1 MPANTG
7 TKIFADK
14 ETNNWFKACIA
25 LSVTKEGLTNF
36 VENTMKKVHAAL
48 GKCSSYEKAII
59 SHHRF
64 SGPSWKNTKRHYWK
78 SNWWEI
84 AKCFLPPQKGY
95 ADVSS
100 VQESDFNAV
109 INIIMNCTD
118 FKNYLSSSW
127 LSPPPPDPLCP
138 LEKVR
143 QIGRDLRHS
152 ANCKTT
158 DSELQDYFQILTML
172 LADPLQN
179 DRLPLTEFGN
189 LIQEFKQ
196 AIERVKDAA
205 EEDFSEKAK
214 QSLEEGLKKIKE
226 ALKDGEQEIRNKIQQ
241 ADNEI
246 TEKMNKATSQI
257 EEMKLESVQTIYDRT
272 EYCTRQIEQKI
283 GDETK
288 KAEQTI
294 TSQIDT
300 LTKSSV
306 KLIEDHTRD
315 RMERIQQKIADKA
328 GEDFERR
335 VEDLRCRLV
344 DHYRETVSYVPLSS
358 LYPSLDKHVQDVY
371 VSPKLHRIKIENDG
385 RRTKQEQ
392 IFTYKDCFNRGDKL
406 SRRIYL
412 QGEPGSGKSTFAFKL
427 VNEWCNIHLP
437 STESTKET
445 TVFVDV
451 ETLKKFKF
459 LFFISLRDSRHQKDV
474 MQMIKTQL
482 IDNICTEDE
491 REEVKKLCLQ
501 IIKNDIC
508 LVIQDGLDEWPSDE
522 SLPSMTGI
530 PKDNCI
536 MLTTSRPWK
545 LSDERIKNSQIDIL
559 LEVEGISDTEAFSE
573 RILRCLLEESMDIKK
588 SVKQFNVFLES
599 RNLESISSSP
609 MLHALVLCTWVDDT
623 AERLTGSSLC
633 DLYTTLLDCLCKKAT
648 HDMSYFNKLNPPPV
662 KNFEGSKYLKSNKA
676 HIDSIAEAAFSF
688 LFSNEKET
696 SIVFSDVKL
705 SDFLL
710 PSAKEF
716 ALKSGLL
723 TKRKSKK
730 ATDTTCRFVH
740 KTFQEFLTA
749 YHIAN
754 NADAVYDVVSD
765 YLKRHS
771 DSYLDISQMFIYL
784 CGLNISAANKLS
796 ALMNEHGKYNQ
807 NLILSGYREAMA
819 NKNTQIHLHMS
830 HFGFNYDNDA
840 EELSHILAL
849 NTSRAQSLHI
859 KLERTRVSICAQDA
873 LSTRCQKSGPVS
885 LPACDDPGPSTLTRK
900 DWVEFSSSSCCV
912 VLDLS
917 WCHNLERMFIRCNA
931 TVQPSALVGL
941 NRLKDLWLFGGCK
954 CRALDLSHHEHL
966 ESITLDDGVTL
977 LPLSVNNYK
986 SLKCIEIYTTYDGL
1000 DLSLFE
1006 NLSSIAISNKVKL
1019 LPKRPLIQ
1027 YKQKLTRIA
1036 LYRFKLN
1043 SVDNEA
1049 NQTWCLLNG
1058 EDLVQC
1064 ADYTPVL
1071 LNIAYINLRQV
1082 TFSSNWLRSLLRTL
1096 LTLDHWVTCNLEKCI
1111 ITSLDHE
1118 VKGRLPG
1125 SHIGSSAENA
1135 GSIPFQRIN
1144 LQIETD
1150 LNKTCAIEVSNFWQN
1165 CLWETLHG
1173 LDVKNLSLRPP
1184 RVTQSFA
1191 CWNREP
1197 QMLQS
1202 LESLSQ
1208 LETLR
1213 FNLPKY
1219 IDLQLPPSLKHLIG
1233 SFYSL
1238 LPSQLRD
1245 LVNKLLTWTQ
1255 SVECRLEFVCIDKI
1269 TKFVS
1274 QKIPPEEYM
1283 SIKQTLEALE
1293 NVKVK
1298 RFRIY
1303 EFALSTET
1311 WSVRDSVGVDDGG
1324 DDDDD
1329 DVGKL
1334 IQYIMNQLTALVAYQ
1349 CEFRLNCVKNPDF
1362 TK

>member
-14 ETNNWFKACIA
+14 ETNNWFKAFIA
-25 LSVTKEGLTNF
+25 LNVTKEGLTNF

-48 GKCSSYEKAII
+48 GTCSSYEKAII
-59 SHHRF
+59 SLHRF
-64 SGPSWKNTKRHYWK
+64 SGPSWKNTKRHDWK

-84 AKCFLPPQKGY
+84 AKCFLPPQGY
-95 ADVSS
+95 ANVSS

-109 INIIMNCTD
+109 INIILNCTD

-127 LSPPPPDPLCP
+127 LSPPPPGPLCP

-143 QIGRDLRHS
+143 QIGRDVRHS

-172 LADPLQN
+172 LADPVCLAHDTSANIALSRLTDLQN

-226 ALKDGEQEIRNKIQQ
+226 ALKDCEQEIRNKIQQ

-257 EEMKLESVQTIYDRT
+257 EEMKHESVQTIYDRT

-392 IFTYKDCFNRGDKL
+392 ICSYKDCFNRGDNL

-445 TVFVDV
+445 TMFVDV

-482 IDNICTEDE
+482 IDNICTDDE
-491 REEVKKLCLQ
+491 REEAKKLCLQ

-522 SLPSMTGI
+522 CLPSMTGI

-536 MLTTSRPWK
+536 ILTTSRPWK

-573 RILRCLLEESMDIKK
+573 RILRCLLEESMDIKE
-588 SVKQFNVFLES
+588 SVKQFNIFLES

-754 NADAVYDVVSD
+754 NADALDDVVSD
-765 YLKRHS
+765 YLKRHRY
-771 DSYLDISQMFIYL
+771 SYFAISQMFIYL

-796 ALMNEHGKYNQ
+796 ALINERVFDGNYYTRTFQENIYRTFHESFYQ
-807 NLILSGYREAMA
+807 LLILSGYREAMA
-819 NKNTQIHLHMS
+819 NKNTPIHLHMS
-830 HFGFNYDNDA
+830 HFVFSNDNDT
-840 EELSHILAL
+840 EELSHIWAL
-849 NTSRAQSLHI
+849 NTLRAQYLAIDLH
-859 KLERTRVSICAQDA
+859 RTRVSICAQDA
-873 LSTRCQKSGPVS
+873 LSTRCQKPGPVS
-885 LPACDDPGPSTLTRK
+885 LPACDDPGPSTRTRK
-900 DWVEFSSSSCCV
+900 YWEEFSSSSCCV

-917 WCHNLERMFIRCNA
+917 WCYNLERMAINCNA
-931 TVQPSALVGL
+931 TVQPSALMG
-941 NRLKDLWLFGGCK
+941 K
-954 CRALDLSHHEHL
+954 
-966 ESITLDDGVTL
+966 
-977 LPLSVNNYK
+977 YK
-986 SLKCIEIYTTYDGL
+986 
-1000 DLSLFE
+1000 F
-1006 NLSSIAISNKVKL
+1006 
-1019 LPKRPLIQ
+1019 
-1027 YKQKLTRIA
+1027 
-1036 LYRFKLN
+1036 
-1043 SVDNEA
+1043 
-1049 NQTWCLLNG
+1049 
-1058 EDLVQC
+1058 
-1064 ADYTPVL
+1064 
-1071 LNIAYINLRQV
+1071 
-1082 TFSSNWLRSLLRTL
+1082 
-1096 LTLDHWVTCNLEKCI
+1096 
-1111 ITSLDHE
+1111 
-1118 VKGRLPG
+1118 
-1125 SHIGSSAENA
+1125 
-1135 GSIPFQRIN
+1135 
-1144 LQIETD
+1144 
-1150 LNKTCAIEVSNFWQN
+1150 
-1165 CLWETLHG
+1165 
-1173 LDVKNLSLRPP
+1173 
-1184 RVTQSFA
+1184 
-1191 CWNREP
+1191 
-1197 QMLQS
+1197 
-1202 LESLSQ
+1202 
-1208 LETLR
+1208 
-1213 FNLPKY
+1213 
-1219 IDLQLPPSLKHLIG
+1219 
-1233 SFYSL
+1233 
-1238 LPSQLRD
+1238 
-1245 LVNKLLTWTQ
+1245 
-1255 SVECRLEFVCIDKI
+1255 
-1269 TKFVS
+1269 

-1283 SIKQTLEALE
+1283 SIKQNLEALE

-1303 EFALSTET
+1303 EFALSTKT
-1311 WSVRDSVGVDDGG
+1311 WSVRDRVGV

-1329 DVGKL
+1329 DDDIDGGKAHSVYHESIDGHGDDDNDNYDDEIVVVVMMMMVVLKVML
-1334 IQYIMNQLTALVAYQ
+1334 IRGNTLFLLKISILKMDLDSVA
-1349 CEFRLNCVKNPDF
+1349 
-1362 TK
+1362 